1 MTEPERFHS
10 LDALRASALLLGIVL
25 HATMSFLPGF
35 RETGWPISDVS
46 ESYPLAI
53 FFFVVHIFRMLVF
66 FLVAGFFARLLFER
80 LGLSGFIKNRLR
92 RIALP
97 LVAFFPIV
105 VPLCVLAIIWGAK
118 QLGITGPPAGGA
130 PSGPGQA
137 GFPWFH
143 FWFLYLLLQL
153 YALALMLRA
162 AVVAGDRQGRL
173 RAFVDRVLQAV
184 VSTRAGPLL
193 MAAPLAVALYYTPW
207 WLQWPG
213 IPSPLNGFIPSAQS
227 VLAFG
232 SAVAFGWLLHR
243 QRSLL
248 ELLRRDYVLYLVAAV
263 GASLIAIWLIGI
275 RPNFGMSA
283 LSSGTRAAYAI
294 AYTTA
299 AWAWCFGLIGAAMAW
314 MSAPSARWRY
324 LADASYW
331 MYLIHV
337 PIVWGLQAWMLR
349 WPLHWAIKFPLILA
363 ITAVLLLASYHYLV
377 RATFMGKFLNGRKYE
392 RALPRV
398 SAAPSIS
405 PG

>member
-1 MTEPERFHS
+1 MTDPERFHS

-25 HATMSFLPGF
+25 HAAMAFLPGF

-80 LGLSGFIKNRLR
+80 LGLLGFIKNRLR

-97 LVAFFPIV
+97 LLASYPIV
-105 VPLCVLAIIWGAK
+105 IPLCIVCIVVGAK
-118 QLGITGPPAGGA
+118 QLGITGPPAGGP
-130 PSGPGQA
+130 PSGPGQT

-143 FWFLYLLLQL
+143 LWFLYLLLQL
-153 YALALMLRA
+153 YALVLILRA
-162 AVVAGDRQGRL
+162 VVVAGDRQGRL
-173 RAFVDRVLQAV
+173 RASVDRVLHAV
-184 VSTRAGPLL
+184 VSSRVGPLL
-193 MAAPLAVALYYTPW
+193 MAAPLAVVLYFTPW

-213 IPSPLNGFIPSAQS
+213 IPAPLAGFIPSFPA

-243 QRSLL
+243 QRTLL
-248 ELLRRDYVLYLVAAV
+248 ELLRRDYVVYLVAAV
-263 GASLIAIWLIGI
+263 VASVTAIWLIGV

-299 AWAWCFGLIGAAMAW
+299 AWCWAFGLIGAAVAW

-337 PIVWGLQAWMLR
+337 PIVWGLQAWMIR
-349 WPLHWAIKFPLILA
+349 WPLHWSIKFALILA
-363 ITAVLLLASYHYLV
+363 ITAALLLVSYHYLV
-377 RATFMGKFLNGRKYE
+377 RATFVGKFLNGRKHE
-392 RALPRV
+392 RALPV
-398 SAAPSIS
+398 VTAAPSTS